1 MRKEKGYMATE
12 ERKVFC
18 NISEIQMGMLVN
30 QKQLRNIYGY
40 HIVLTG
46 VKITQ
51 NIITGIVSFIGKELN
66 VESNRLEKPVFDFY
80 QDLTEMEEGVHYDE

>member
-1 MRKEKGYMATE
+1 MALE
-12 ERKVFC
+12 ERKIFS
-18 NISEIQMGMLVN
+18 NINEVRTGMLVN
-30 QKQLRNIYGY
+30 QKQLKNIYGY

-66 VESNRLEKPVFDFY
+66 SESSKLEKPVFDFY
-80 QDLTEMEEGVHYDE
+80 QDLTEMDEGLHYDE

>member
-1 MRKEKGYMATE
+1 MMQEDR
-12 ERKVFC
+12 RVFGSI
-18 NISEIQMGMLVN
+18 NELQTGMLVN

-66 VESNRLEKPVFDFY
+66 SESSSLEKPIFDFY
-80 QDLTEMEEGVHYDE
+80 QDITEMDEGVHYDE

>member
-1 MRKEKGYMATE
+1 MATE

-51 NIITGIVSFIGKELN
+51 NIII
-66 VESNRLEKPVFDFY
+66 
-80 QDLTEMEEGVHYDE
+80 